1 MVFTKNCLNRGSAL
15 KYRVSTSTPSYFVD
29 FATNVW
35 QRLRVSV
42 AGDDGLGDPILEADA
57 NFPSNSGVTKHYIKL
72 AGLLQKTLYI
82 IYDYIYNTYILKD
95 NVRSASFTEHGA
107 TLV

>member
-1 MVFTKNCLNRGSAL
+1 MVSTKNCWNRGSAL

-29 FATNVW
+29 FARNVW
-35 QRLRVSV
+35 QRLHVSV

-72 AGLLQKTLYI
+72 AGLLQKTLFI
-82 IYDYIYNTYILKD
+82 IQD
-95 NVRSASFTEHGA
+95 
-107 TLV
+107 